1 MTSWFACVTC
11 VITLGTSCAQTTWRL
26 CCARRLKMDHMSVG
40 MYCRMSQDV
49 TWSFDFSSRYFQCT
63 DKHDAGDKFF
73 SWFDRSTGQRAT
85 RQQYL
90 FPRCAYYE
98 QAQFLN
104 HALSTS
110 VSDLLKRRKFD
121 EDDVAA
127 IMSIHQSTGDSS
139 IGKQSSDDSDYSQPA
154 DDESVSEEEEEK

>member
-1 MTSWFACVTC
+1 MTSWFVCVTC
-11 VITLGTSCAQTTWRL
+11 AITLGTSCAQTTWRL

-98 QAQFLN
+98 PAHFWIMHYQLAYRTCWNGANSTRTMWRQSCRFTSRQATPQLVSN
-104 HALSTS
+104 HLTTRTTHSPLTTS
-110 VSDLLKRRKFD
+110 R
-121 EDDVAA
+121 
-127 IMSIHQSTGDSS
+127 
-139 IGKQSSDDSDYSQPA
+139 
-154 DDESVSEEEEEK
+154 